1 MKAWLSDHDSGP
13 SLIHSTTGRGNGC
26 EDIRENCASNR
37 PKKRHEFLHERES
50 HIMIANALL
59 IALAVLLACLFG
71 LMGELKFL
79 VPYKRLIFHQYGT
92 MLLAW
97 LAILFVNL
105 FAAVYWIQRKFF
117 LKDTGRKLRHIDNQ
131 TSGGHTSM
139 PLPNGD
145 WNAR

>member
-1 MKAWLSDHDSGP
+1 
-13 SLIHSTTGRGNGC
+13 
-26 EDIRENCASNR
+26 
-37 PKKRHEFLHERES
+37 
-50 HIMIANALL
+50 MIANALL
-59 IALAVLLACLFG
+59 IALAVLLACLFC

-97 LAILFVNL
+97 LAILFVDL

-139 PLPNGD
+139 PLPDGD

>member
-1 MKAWLSDHDSGP
+1 
-13 SLIHSTTGRGNGC
+13 
-26 EDIRENCASNR
+26 
-37 PKKRHEFLHERES
+37 
-50 HIMIANALL
+50 MIANALL

-97 LAILFVNL
+97 LAILFLNL
-105 FAAVYWIQRKFF
+105 FAAIYWTQRKFF
-117 LKDTGRKLRHIDNQ
+117 LKDTGRKLGHIDNHA
-131 TSGGHTSM
+131 SGGYMSM
-139 PLPNGD
+139 PLPNDD